1 MTGFTYISI
10 YGNIF
15 QLLPRNVKVYF
26 HGNHNFSINLEGC
39 MQFLK
44 FSRNKLF
51 WQYVKMTVL
60 TYYIEIFFNF
70 SQGIP
75 RSTFMATIVSASTSD
90 GRIFA
95 SLRIFPLSPLPNDCI
110 KCAAWFLVPSLPE
123 QIYNSCIT
131 KFDLLCK
138 ILLLTLLLPLYAI
151 GVGDRTRGWKYEIE
165 CLYEITLCL

>member
-10 YGNIF
+10 YANIF

-123 QIYNSCIT
+123 QIYNSCIN
-131 KFDLLCK
+131 K
-138 ILLLTLLLPLYAI
+138 IWSSL
-151 GVGDRTRGWKYEIE
+151 
-165 CLYEITLCL
+165 